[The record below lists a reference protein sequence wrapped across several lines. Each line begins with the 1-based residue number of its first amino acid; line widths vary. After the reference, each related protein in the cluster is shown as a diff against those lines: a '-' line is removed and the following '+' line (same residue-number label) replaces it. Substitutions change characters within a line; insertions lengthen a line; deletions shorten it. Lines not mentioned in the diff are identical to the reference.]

1 MNGDSNIAGSVA
13 WERPGTQASVG
24 SLYENGRNSYDGGM
38 TTTGTI
44 SEKGQ
49 VTIPK
54 PMRDAFGIRP
64 GDRLEFDV
72 VGDAIRIRKSP
83 DLDRLAALYGSVRLP
98 APVDQLIDEMR
109 GGPADL

>member
-1 MNGDSNIAGSVA
+1 MDVA
-13 WERPGTQASVG
+13 ARITS
-24 SLYENGRNSYDGGM
+24 
-38 TTTGTI
+38 
-44 SEKGQ
+44 KGQ

-54 PMRDAFGIRP
+54 SLRDAFGIRP

-72 VGDAIRIRKSP
+72 HGDAIRIRKSL
-83 DLDRLAALYGSVRLP
+83 DLDRLAAVYGSVRLP

>member
-1 MNGDSNIAGSVA
+1 MI
-13 WERPGTQASVG
+13 
-24 SLYENGRNSYDGGM
+24 GRNSYHPDM
-38 TTTGTI
+38 TTTTTI

-54 PMRDAFGIRP
+54 PLRDAFGIRP

-72 VGDAIRIRKSP
+72 HGDAIRIRKSL
-83 DLDRLAALYGSVRLP
+83 DLDRLAAVYGSVRLP

>member
-1 MNGDSNIAGSVA
+1 MIGK
-13 WERPGTQASVG
+13 
-24 SLYENGRNSYDGGM
+24 NSYHACM
-38 TTTGTI
+38 MKMATI

-54 PMRDAFGIRP
+54 PLRDAFGIQP

>member
-1 MNGDSNIAGSVA
+1 MRHMTNVA
-13 WERPGTQASVG
+13 
-24 SLYENGRNSYDGGM
+24 
-38 TTTGTI
+38 TI

-54 PMRDAFGIRP
+54 RIRDELGIRP
-64 GDRLEFDV
+64 GDRLEFEV
-72 VGDAIRIRKSP
+72 RGDAIRIRKSP
-83 DLDRLAALYGSVRLP
+83 DLDRLASVYGSVRLP

>member
-1 MNGDSNIAGSVA
+1 MRMANIA
-13 WERPGTQASVG
+13 
-24 SLYENGRNSYDGGM
+24 
-38 TTTGTI
+38 TI

-54 PMRDAFGIRP
+54 KIRDALGIRT
-64 GDRLEFDV
+64 GDQLEFEV
-72 VGDAIRIRKSP
+72 RGDAIRVKKNP
-83 DLDRLAALYGSVRLP
+83 DLDRLASVYGSLKLP

>member
-1 MNGDSNIAGSVA
+1 
-13 WERPGTQASVG
+13 
-24 SLYENGRNSYDGGM
+24 M
-38 TTTGTI
+38 TIVTTI

-49 VTIPK
+49 ITIPK
-54 PMRDAFGIRP
+54 PLRDAFGIRA
-64 GDRLEFDV
+64 GDRLEFDMQ
-72 VGDAIRIRKSP
+72 GDAIRIRKSP

>member
-1 MNGDSNIAGSVA
+1 MQDTAA
-13 WERPGTQASVG
+13 
-24 SLYENGRNSYDGGM
+24 SLYTVGRNSYDVGM
-38 TTTGTI
+38 TSTTTI

-54 PMRDAFGIRP
+54 SLRDAFGIRP

-72 VGDAIRIRKSP
+72 HGDAIRIRKSL
-83 DLDRLAALYGSVRLP
+83 DLDRLAAVYGSVRLP

-109 GGPADL
+109 GGPADV

>member
-1 MNGDSNIAGSVA
+1 
-13 WERPGTQASVG
+13 
-24 SLYENGRNSYDGGM
+24 M
-38 TTTGTI
+38 TSTATI

-54 PMRDAFGIRP
+54 KLRDAFGIRP
-64 GDRLEFDV
+64 GDRLEFDAHA
-72 VGDAIRIRKSP
+72 GAIRIRKSL
-83 DLDRLAALYGSVRLP
+83 DLDRLASVYGSVRLP